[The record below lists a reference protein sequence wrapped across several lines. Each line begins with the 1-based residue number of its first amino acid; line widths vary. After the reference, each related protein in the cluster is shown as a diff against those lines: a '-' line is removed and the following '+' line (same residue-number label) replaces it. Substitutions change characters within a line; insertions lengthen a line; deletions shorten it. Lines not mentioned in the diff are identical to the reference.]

1 MARSHADVHAPVP
14 ATAPR
19 DASELSVRSY
29 VGEYA
34 AHAHGHAQILLGLD
48 GRLELEIA
56 GRPAYVDASCGVLIP
71 PEADHAFMT
80 RGGARVLVVDAPA
93 GLALARFKRFAQ
105 TPGLRACS
113 RQPDAAE
120 QIVRAVQQ
128 QPATQARRGLDLAAL
143 TQALDASLH
152 EDWPT
157 ARMAAFCA
165 LSSQHFHARL
175 QAVTGLTPQQ
185 FLRQRRLDRALR
197 YLRGGGSLA
206 RAAMQVGYRT
216 GSALS
221 YALRRDRPGE
231 PAA

>member
-1 MARSHADVHAPVP
+1 MGRPQAQVNALMPAPLP
-14 ATAPR
+14 AG
-19 DASELSVRSY
+19 DLSVRSY
-29 VGEYA
+29 DGAYA

-71 PEADHAFMT
+71 PEADHAFMA
-80 RGGARVLVVDAPA
+80 RRGARVLVVDVPA
-93 GLALARFKRFAQ
+93 GAALARFKRFAL
-105 TPGLRACS
+105 TPGLRACT
-113 RQPDAAE
+113 RGPDAAE

-143 TQALDASLH
+143 TQAVDAGLH
-152 EDWPT
+152 QDWPT

-165 LSSQHFHARL
+165 LSPQHFHARL
-175 QAVTGLTPQQ
+175 LAVTGLTPQQ

-197 YLRGGGSLA
+197 HLQAGVSLA
-206 RAAMQVGYRT
+206 GTAMRVGYRS

-221 YALRRDRPGE
+221 FALRRDRPDE
-231 PAA
+231 PAL